1 MWPVVGRAVCVGP
14 HHSPRGL
21 TPLTGMQVNP
31 SSSPLLQVLGCILVT
46 LNAVWLPTS
55 FAGMIND
62 TLSLFSVAS
71 MVALAISLQSRYTH
85 YCITFSLT
93 PKLFLLCIMSPT
105 ELTFPPEA
113 AGIDQVLNGRKG
125 TMAQSTPSN
134 ASCLCS

>member
-1 MWPVVGRAVCVGP
+1 MWPAVGRAVCVGL

-21 TPLTGMQVNP
+21 TALPGMQVNP

-55 FAGMIND
+55 FAGMING

-71 MVALAISLQSRYTH
+71 MAALAISLQSRYTH

-93 PKLFLLCIMSPT
+93 PKLCLLCIMSPT
-105 ELTFPPEA
+105 ELMFP
-113 AGIDQVLNGRKG
+113 RKLQAL
-125 TMAQSTPSN
+125 TR
-134 ASCLCS
+134 C